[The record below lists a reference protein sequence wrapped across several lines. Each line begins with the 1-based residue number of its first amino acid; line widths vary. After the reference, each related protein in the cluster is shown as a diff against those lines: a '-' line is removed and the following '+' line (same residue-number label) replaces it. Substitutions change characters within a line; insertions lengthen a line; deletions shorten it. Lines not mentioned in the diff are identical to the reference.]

1 MNKHNITIL
10 IYFFRA
16 LLFKTLVP
24 QKADD
29 LFAAKDRAT
38 APEEFVRLFLLKEE
52 SAQRHETK
60 TDNILDGKE
69 DGEGG
74 KETKKDAKQSQEDFI
89 DETVKKRELHI
100 MISICST
107 TS

>member
-1 MNKHNITIL
+1 MNAV
-10 IYFFRA
+10 FFRT

-24 QKADD
+24 QKAND

-74 KETKKDAKQSQEDFI
+74 DQKETKKDVKQSQEDFI
-89 DETVKKRELHI
+89 DETVKKRKLI
-100 MISICST
+100 PNSIYT
-107 TS
+107 TLQSL

>member
-1 MNKHNITIL
+1 M
-10 IYFFRA
+10 
-16 LLFKTLVP
+16 FKTLVP
-24 QKADD
+24 QKADA

-69 DGEGG
+69 DG

-89 DETVKKRELHI
+89 DETVKKRELHKHLFLLLPELI
-100 MISICST
+100 VYDDWCAKNIRMC
-107 TS
+107 

>member
-1 MNKHNITIL
+1 MTIL
-10 IYFFRA
+10 IYIFRT

-24 QKADD
+24 RKADA

-69 DGEGG
+69 DG

-89 DETVKKRELHI
+89 DETVKKRELH
-100 MISICST
+100 MINICST

>member
-1 MNKHNITIL
+1 M
-10 IYFFRA
+10 
-16 LLFKTLVP
+16 FKTLVP
-24 QKADD
+24 QKAND

-69 DGEGG
+69 DGEGARRRRRTQSSLR
-74 KETKKDAKQSQEDFI
+74 KTSSTKLSRNVSR
-89 DETVKKRELHI
+89 T
-100 MISICST
+100 
-107 TS
+107 